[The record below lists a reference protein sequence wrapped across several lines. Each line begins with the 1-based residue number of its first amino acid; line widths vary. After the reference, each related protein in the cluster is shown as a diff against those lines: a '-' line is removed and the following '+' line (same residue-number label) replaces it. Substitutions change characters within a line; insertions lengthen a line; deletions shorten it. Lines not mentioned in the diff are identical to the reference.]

1 MRRALLAS
9 CTALV
14 LIPVPAF
21 PQDFSVYVTPLVSF
35 DSFHALDLGTGM
47 TLGAAVA
54 VDVAGPVRVS
64 CAALFGTRT
73 AAYDLIGRTGHVD
86 VRTSTYAG
94 SVSFRMLGS
103 REGGELAAALGGGAV
118 VSSVDPLT
126 VPAGGLGVLTIPA
139 RSETRGYVSLGLSG
153 ALALSSRV
161 AITCDPSLRFL
172 TPLSSAPVDYAIT
185 GGIRVALF

>member
-1 MRRALLAS
+1 MRRALVAS
-9 CTALV
+9 CSV
-14 LIPVPAF
+14 LILLPVPVF
-21 PQDFSVYVTPLVSF
+21 PQDFSVYLTPLVSF
-35 DSFHALDLGTGM
+35 DSYNALGLGTGM
-47 TLGAAVA
+47 SFGASVA
-54 VDVAGPVRVS
+54 VDVAGPVRVT

-86 VRTSTYAG
+86 VHTSTYAG
-94 SVSFRMLGS
+94 SVSFRILGY

-139 RSETRGYVSLGLSG
+139 RTETRGYVAAGLSG
-153 ALALSSRV
+153 ALSVSSRV
-161 AITCDPSLRFL
+161 ALTCDPAIRLM
-172 TPLSSAPVDYAIT
+172 TPLSSAPADFAIT